1 MDAPRP
7 QKLIACHQPV
17 YLPFP
22 GYFQKMARVDAF
34 VHMPFV
40 QLNKRSWQ
48 VRNRIKTRAGAA
60 WLSVPV
66 EVKGRYDQ
74 LIGETRVVE
83 GTWRRKHWEALRH
96 NYHDAPFWEV
106 YAPFFA
112 AAYERP
118 WDWLADLNLHLVE
131 GMRAFL
137 EITTAAADVAGMTSL
152 GAKTDLILDIC
163 RHVGATAY
171 LSSDGEAAYIE
182 EEKFKAAGVAHA
194 YLGWTPTPYP
204 QLFGAFIPGLSTV
217 DVLFNCG
224 PRSLDVVMGKAWE

>member
-34 VHMPFV
+34 VPMPFV

-60 WLSVPV
+60 WLTVPV
-66 EVKGRYDQ
+66 EVKGRYHQ

-83 GTWRRKHWEALRH
+83 GPWRRKHWEALRH
-96 NYHDAPFWEV
+96 NYHEAPFWEA

-112 AAYERP
+112 AAYERR
-118 WDWLADLNLHLVE
+118 WDWLADLNAHLAA
-131 GMRAFL
+131 GMRDFL
-137 EITTAAADVAGMTSL
+137 GITTPVVDATGTAFE

-163 RHVGATAY
+163 RRLEATAY
-171 LSSDGEAAYIE
+171 LSSDGEAAYLE
-182 EEKFKAAGVAHA
+182 EEKFEAAAVAHA
-194 YLGWTPTPYP
+194 YLGWEPTPYA
-204 QLFGAFIPGLSTV
+204 QLFGAFIPGLSSV

-224 PRSLDVVMGKAWE
+224 PRSLDVVMGRVSA